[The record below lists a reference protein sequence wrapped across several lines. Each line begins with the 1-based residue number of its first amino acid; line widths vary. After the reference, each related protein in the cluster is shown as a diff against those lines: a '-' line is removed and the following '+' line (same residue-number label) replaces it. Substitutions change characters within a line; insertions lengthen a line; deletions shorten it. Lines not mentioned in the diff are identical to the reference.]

1 MLLVNVCV
9 LYYDVLQKVY
19 SVKLSLFMQHTQTL
33 MKPDSKRLSVTSR
46 KESRL
51 DATLGTQNISCDVHH
66 CQLKYTSRY
75 SYSTFAHVIYSN
87 FRNQYSCFVGE
98 H

>member
-1 MLLVNVCV
+1 MNVCV
-9 LYYDVLQKVY
+9 LYYVVLQKVS

-33 MKPDSKRLSVTSR
+33 TKPDSKRLSVTSR

-51 DATLGTQNISCDVHH
+51 DATLGVQNISCDVHR

-75 SYSTFAHVIYSN
+75 SNSTFAHVIYSY
-87 FRNQYSCFVGE
+87 FRN
-98 H
+98 